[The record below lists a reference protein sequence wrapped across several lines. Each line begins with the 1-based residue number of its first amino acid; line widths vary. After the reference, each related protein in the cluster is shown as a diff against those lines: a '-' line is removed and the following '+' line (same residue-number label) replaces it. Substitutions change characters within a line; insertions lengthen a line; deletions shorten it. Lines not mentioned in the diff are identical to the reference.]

1 MSELSD
7 LKAPTKRVRNFDA
20 QMVTKVPKS
29 AKVLVSS
36 IANDTGKSEG
46 AIVREALSEYFERRG
61 YRH

>member
-1 MSELSD
+1 
-7 LKAPTKRVRNFDA
+7 
-20 QMVTKVPKS
+20 VPKS